1 MIESIE
7 LRLRLFLSK
16 SKLSGGGGGRGGAF
30 PLQQFGGGGGG
41 GGIPCP
47 GGTDVLCSS
56 LLWPIM
62 YKYQTDKYANITL
75 VHFYLERGLIISF

>member
-62 YKYQTDKYANITL
+62 YKYWTYKYANMQETAIL
-75 VHFYLERGLIISF
+75 S